1 MKTLPQIIFLAI
13 SVWSLPVQGTVTI
26 SFSQMTQGDLTDLT
40 AAGTLDWVKW
50 GNGEADDGLV
60 FATVEKSGGTI
71 INSALT
77 VTDPTAEGQP
87 SVVLATFN
95 PATSILAFSWT
106 DGTATMA
113 GGGPVD
119 NVVTQAMTPAQ
130 FSYPIGIG
138 QSFTAAAAAELRVI
152 DVYVQGFDSDMLLT
166 AALSGGASQSI
177 IVSPTVN
184 PVGDAANTFSFGR
197 FRVTYSGVGETLTI
211 STLTLND
218 GSRVG
223 AQSPFANAGMFA
235 ATVTS
240 AMDVPLQINSGL
252 NDAWYNPA
260 TNGQGF
266 LITVFPDGED
276 MFVAWFTFDTER
288 PPEDVS
294 ALLGEPGHRWLTAQG
309 SYVGDTANLTIFV
322 TEGGVF
328 DAAVPAATT
337 DPAGD
342 GTMTIEFA
350 DCENGLV
357 SYEIASL
364 GISGEIPIQRIVQD
378 NVAQCQLLN
387 TE

>member
-1 MKTLPQIIFLAI
+1 MKILPQIIFLAI
-13 SVWSLPVQGTVTI
+13 FVWSFPVQGGVVT

-77 VTDPTAEGQP
+77 VTDPTADGQP

-95 PATSILAFSWT
+95 PAASILAFSWT
-106 DGTATMA
+106 DGTAAMA

-138 QSFTAAAAAELRVI
+138 QSFTAAAAAELRVL
-152 DVYVQGFDSDMLLT
+152 DVYVQGFGSDMQLT
-166 AALSGGASQSI
+166 AALSGGVAQSI
-177 IVSPTVN
+177 VVSPTVN
-184 PVGDAANTFSFGR
+184 PVGDVANFFSFGR
-197 FRVTYSGVGETLTI
+197 FRVTYSGVGETLTV
-211 STLTLND
+211 STLTVND

-235 ATVTS
+235 ATVTP
-240 AMDVPLQINSGL
+240 AAALPLQINAGL
-252 NDAWYNPA
+252 SDAWYNPA

-266 LITVFPDGED
+266 LITVFPDREE
-276 MFVAWFTFDTER
+276 MFLAWFTFDTER
-288 PPEDVS
+288 PPEDVG
-294 ALLGEPGHRWLTAQG
+294 AFLGEPGHRWLTAQG
-309 SYVGDTANLTIFV
+309 PYIGDTVNLTIFV

-328 DAAVPAATT
+328 DAATPAATT

-364 GISGEIPIQRIVQD
+364 GISGDIPIQRIVPD
-378 NVAQCQLLN
+378 NVALCELLG
-387 TE
+387 TQ